1 MKEKWYK
8 GIIAGLLVI
17 TIILSILLY
26 MCFKTFKD
34 IKDTIKDMIKPPKE
48 AAEEE
53 TVEKTTEETTKEPTE
68 EPTEE
73 TLTEETEEK
82 TTKEEITDKEI
93 TGVLGKATNYAG
105 KQEKN
110 GIEIEI
116 IRAGFFDKS
125 FIEDELGEKFPEE
138 FDNVKTVGEIIVGIA
153 NNSKQMISIYPDRGP
168 VIVGDEQIN
177 PYDDYYF
184 RLLDLEDITD
194 DIYPGVKR
202 IGGFWFGVNRTNWD
216 EITEVTYVIN
226 RIYDKEGYG
235 MDLEFSF
242 DINFTGKGFEPLPE
256 ILEK

>member
-34 IKDTIKDMIKPPKE
+34 IKDTIKYIIKPSKK

-53 TVEKTTEETTKEPTE
+53 TIEKTTEETTKEPTE
-68 EPTEE
+68 E
-73 TLTEETEEK
+73 TEETEEK
-82 TTKEEITDKEI
+82 TTEEEITDEEI
-93 TGVLGKATNYAG
+93 RGVLGKAMNYAD
-105 KQEKN
+105 KQEKKD
-110 GIEIEI
+110 IEIEI
-116 IRAGFFDKS
+116 IRIVFFDKS

-138 FDNVKTVGEIIVGIA
+138 FDTVETVGEIIVGIA
-153 NNSKQMISIYPDRGP
+153 NNSEQMISIYPDRGP

-184 RLLDLEDITD
+184 RILNLEDITG

-216 EITEVTYVIN
+216 KIAKVTYVIN
-226 RIYDKEGYG
+226 RIYDKEGHG

-242 DINFTGKGFEPLPE
+242 DVDFTGKGFELLPE
-256 ILEK
+256 ILKK